1 MVICPA
7 FQVNTPRLCTATRTD
22 HVQPSETDDRRPSE
36 KVRSVAFLETRGL
49 GRDFPGVTALN
60 NVDITVE
67 LGRVHVFA
75 GENGAGKS
83 TLVKLLTGAYT
94 PSRGTIRIDGKDPLD
109 DASLFRN
116 IAYVPQELTLFP
128 HMSVAE
134 NLFLPY
140 SRSGHGGAIV
150 SRKRLE
156 AEAAEILTRFGIA
169 AHSSDLVR
177 TISVSDQQLLQIAR
191 ASTNKEMKVLILDE
205 PTSSLTRTEVDRVF
219 RVINGFRDSDHAII
233 FISHKMDEV
242 FSIGDDYTVL
252 RNGEKVTAGLLADT
266 DADGLIRAMSGEAI
280 HLGDTFQPEKAPQGA
295 GETILKVRGLAG
307 RQFDKVDFDLK
318 RGEILGFAGL
328 VGAGRSEVMQ
338 AIFGYLKAK
347 SGTVELE
354 GKPWKLGDT
363 AASIQNGMIYLS
375 EERKHHGIFPLMTVR
390 DNIGLSLYGQTASGL
405 GISSGKERSMVADI
419 IRAYDIKTAG
429 MNKQIVFLSGGNQQ
443 KALIGR
449 AMAQKPRILIFDEP
463 TKGIDVKTKAEI
475 YRIMKSLAEGGVGI
489 ILVSSEMDELRKCAT
504 RIVTMHAG
512 KVTGT
517 FDTSTTSTET
527 LVGAIF
533 GKENTSHAA

>member
-1 MVICPA
+1 M
-7 FQVNTPRLCTATRTD
+7 
-22 HVQPSETDDRRPSE
+22 
-36 KVRSVAFLETRGL
+36 AFLETKGL

-60 NVDITVE
+60 DVDISVE

-94 PSRGTIRIDGKDPLD
+94 PSRGSVLIDGKDAADNPG
-109 DASLFRN
+109 LFGK

-140 SRSGHGGAIV
+140 DRSGHGGNFV
-150 SRKRLE
+150 SRRMIEQEAKAILE
-156 AEAAEILTRFGIA
+156 QFGIA
-169 AHSSDLVR
+169 AQPSDLVR

-191 ASTNKEMKVLILDE
+191 ASTNKNMKVLILDE
-205 PTSSLTRTEVDRVF
+205 PTSALTQTEVNRVF
-219 RVINGFRDSDHAII
+219 RVIDGFRDRGHAII
-233 FISHKMDEV
+233 FISHKMDEI
-242 FSIGDDYTVL
+242 FSVGDDYTVL
-252 RNGEKVTAGLLADT
+252 RNGEKVRAGKLADT
-266 DADGLIRAMSGEAI
+266 DADGLIHDMSGEAI
-280 HLGDTFQPEKAPQGA
+280 HLGDTFRPEVVPTGA
-295 GETILKVRGLAG
+295 GEPILKVRALTG
-307 RQFDKVDFDLK
+307 RHFKNVDFDLK

-338 AIFGYLKAK
+338 AIFGFLTAK
-347 SGTVELE
+347 SGTVEME
-354 GKPWKLGDT
+354 GKPWKLGNT
-363 AASIQNGMIYLS
+363 SASIANGMIYLS
-375 EERKHHGIFPLMTVR
+375 EERKHHGIFPLMSVR
-390 DNIGLSLYGQTASGL
+390 DNIGMSLYGQTASAS
-405 GISSGKERSMVADI
+405 GISARKERATVADI
-419 IRAYDIKTAG
+419 IQTYDIKTSS

-449 AMAQKPRILIFDEP
+449 AMARKPRVLIFDEP

-475 YRIMKSLAEGGVGI
+475 YRIMKTLAEEGVGI

-504 RIVTMHAG
+504 RIVTMYAG
-512 KVTGT
+512 QVTGS
-517 FDTSTTSTET
+517 FDAISTNNET

-533 GKENTSHAA
+533 GKESTSNAA

>member
-1 MVICPA
+1 
-7 FQVNTPRLCTATRTD
+7 
-22 HVQPSETDDRRPSE
+22 
-36 KVRSVAFLETRGL
+36 VAFLETKGL

-60 NVDITVE
+60 DVDVSVE

-94 PSRGTIRIDGKDPLD
+94 PSRGSVFIDGKDAAD
-109 DASLFRN
+109 DASLFGN

-140 SRSGHGGAIV
+140 GKSGHGGIFFNRGRIEEEARTI
-150 SRKRLE
+150 LE
-156 AEAAEILTRFGIA
+156 QFGIA
-169 AHSSDLVR
+169 AHPSDLVR

-191 ASTNKEMKVLILDE
+191 ASTNKSMKVLILDE
-205 PTSSLTRTEVDRVF
+205 PTSALTRNEVDRVF
-219 RVINGFRDSDHAII
+219 SVINGFRDRDHAII
-233 FISHKMDEV
+233 FISHKMDEI

-252 RNGEKVTAGLLADT
+252 RNGETVSAGRLVDT
-266 DADGLIRAMSGEAI
+266 DANGLIRDMSGEAI
-280 HLGDTFQPEKAPQGA
+280 HLGDTFRPEVAPTGA
-295 GETILKVRGLAG
+295 GQSIVKVRGLTG
-307 RQFDKVDFDLK
+307 RLFNNVDFDLK

-338 AIFGYLKAK
+338 TIFGFLKAK
-347 SGTVELE
+347 SGAVEVE
-354 GKPWKLGDT
+354 GKAWKLGDT
-363 AASIQNGMIYLS
+363 SASIANGMIYLS
-375 EERKHHGIFPLMTVR
+375 EERKHHGIFPLMSVR
-390 DNIGLSLYGQTASGL
+390 DNIGLSLYDKTASAL
-405 GISSGKERSMVADI
+405 GISARKERATVADI
-419 IRAYDIKTAG
+419 IRAYDIKTSS

-449 AMAQKPRILIFDEP
+449 AMARKPRVLIFDEP

-475 YRIMKSLAEGGVGI
+475 YRIMKVLAEEGIGI
-489 ILVSSEMDELRKCAT
+489 ILVSSEMEELRKCST
-504 RIVTMHAG
+504 RIVTMYSG
-512 KVTGT
+512 RVTGT
-517 FDTSTTSTET
+517 FDAISTDNET

-533 GKENTSHAA
+533 GKESMSNAA